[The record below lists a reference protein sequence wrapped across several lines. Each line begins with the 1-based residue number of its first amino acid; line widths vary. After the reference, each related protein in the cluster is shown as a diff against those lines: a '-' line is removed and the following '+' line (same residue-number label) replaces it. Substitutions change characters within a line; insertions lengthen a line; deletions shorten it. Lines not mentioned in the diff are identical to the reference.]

1 MKAVWFAEAEIKE
14 VMKCEVCGKVFKE
27 GFIVEPESQE
37 DVNRLQK
44 LKREGY
50 PTSEI

>member
-1 MKAVWFAEAEIKE
+1 MKAVWFAEAEIE
-14 VMKCEVCGKVFKE
+14 EATKCEVCGKVFKE
-27 GFIVEPESQE
+27 GFIVEPESQ

-50 PTSEI
+50 PTGDL